1 MTVCSIVIVDAGP
14 LKTLAYSGRID
25 LLLTCGVPVQVS
37 DMVVQEIKNGEQFLG
52 NRIALEF
59 IECNLGKGITLA
71 ETGVPSIADKLAE
84 LNVDPGDESIRRLI
98 ARLDESTDGN
108 EYALLVSE
116 DDRVM
121 KTADLNGMTYFLTTR
136 PFLMEMQNRGL
147 VSDAESL
154 MLAAEHAAISAGEG
168 PGRGQLKRKREWN
181 SPPRRNSLALP
192 FPRQQNEN
200 PDSFEVESSRNQL

>member
-1 MTVCSIVIVDAGP
+1 MIVCSIVIVDAGP
-14 LKTLAYSGRID
+14 LKTLAHSGRID

-37 DMVVQEIKNGEQFLG
+37 DMVVQEIKNGKQFLG

-59 IECNLGKGITLA
+59 IESNLGKGITLA
-71 ETGVPSIADKLAE
+71 KTDVPAIAEKLAE

-98 ARLDESTDGN
+98 ARLDESNDGD

-116 DDRVM
+116 DDRLM

-136 PFLMEMQNRGL
+136 PFLLEMQNRGL

-154 MLAAEHAAISAGEG
+154 MIAAENAAISAGEG

-181 SPPRRNSLALP
+181 SPPRRNALVLP
-192 FPRQQNEN
+192 LPRQEDGE
-200 PDSFEVESSRNQL
+200 PDSHPVTSSRNHP